1 MKPRIFFLSALL
13 AVLVACAP
21 RSLTLVPEVSPPL
34 QQEEVFA
41 WSGQAAGNGL
51 FACAAGIG
59 WVDISGRIVTWDPE
73 KKAAGRGIRLPFAVS
88 EVLFCQNGFLAL
100 QGQEKDQL
108 LIFDLDRMETRF
120 VANDLPLQRILAV
133 DGRHVVYLD
142 GESLVVRDWQKK
154 DGDFRQPARDLEF
167 FNCHFLPERI
177 LILSRSHLFVF
188 WKENGRFQQLPL
200 PVPAAGPFVYLG
212 GNIFYG
218 SSRRELANYSLR
230 ANRLEWKM
238 KLGHDLQRQPLA
250 QSGTVVVSPADNS
263 ILQLNRRG
271 SVRWW
276 LALDSI
282 LLYNLVP
289 LSDHLAAFL
298 LNNEIKFI
306 HCRRQEVTVFKISGR
321 PAAMPLAVKN
331 DLYFFIAEGKELRLQ
346 RVGNRYGIDVK
357 ITPGPLQLPDA
368 PVTFSFQTSNLIRP
382 RVQCVIRNEDG
393 RALLE
398 KKFAPADQGRLVWL
412 PRQAGMYRLQMS
424 AAALNRTVEKE
435 LSFLVFDP
443 RRIILYFQPYL

>member
-1 MKPRIFFLSALL
+1 MKLYIFFLSVLL
-13 AVLVACAP
+13 AACAP
-21 RSLTLVPEVSPPL
+21 RNLTLVPPVSPPL

-41 WSGQAAGNGL
+41 WSGQAAGNRL

-59 WVDISGRIVTWDPE
+59 WVDTSGQIVTWDPE

-88 EVLFCQNGFLAL
+88 EDLFCQNGFLAL
-100 QGQEKDQL
+100 PGQAKDRL
-108 LIFDLDRMETRF
+108 LIFDLARMETRF
-120 VANDLPLQRILAV
+120 VASDLTLRRILAV

-142 GESLVVRDWQKK
+142 GESLVVRDWQKQ

-188 WKENGRFQQLPL
+188 WKQDGRFQQFPL
-200 PVPAAGPFVYLG
+200 PVPAAGAFVHLG

-218 SSRRELANYSLR
+218 SSQRELANYSLR
-230 ANRLEWKM
+230 LNKLDWKM
-238 KLGHDLQRQPLA
+238 KLGHDLERQPLA

-289 LSDHLAAFL
+289 LADHLAAFL

-306 HCRRQEVTVFKISGR
+306 HCRGQEVIVFKISGR
-321 PAAMPLAVKN
+321 PTAMPLAYKN
-331 DLYFFIAEGKELRLQ
+331 DLYFFMADGKELRLQ
-346 RVGNRYGIDVK
+346 RVGNRYGVDVK
-357 ITPGPLQLPDA
+357 ISPAQVQLPDA

-382 RVQCVIRNEDG
+382 RIQCVIRDEAG

-398 KKFAPADQGRLVWL
+398 KKFTPADRGRLVWL

-443 RRIILYFQPYL
+443 RRIILYFQLYL